1 MARNPFMPD
10 DSLSILSGAMVR
22 RILEGQEDLVLQAVT
37 DAYLAHDAEQ
47 AQTPGTRPLF
57 VNGGRFFAMPASLE
71 DDRPIVGV
79 KWVASFVGNVSNGGE
94 RASAMLI
101 VNDARTGRPVA
112 VVDGTL
118 ISAKRTA
125 AGAAVALRQLAPVHS
140 IASIG
145 LVGCGPIHYEVLRF
159 IAHLYPLR
167 RVYLA
172 DLDPKRVESFSDR
185 VREAFPSIEPV
196 AATLDEVLHEADVV
210 SIATNTTTPHIMALP
225 QRPFVLLHI
234 SLRDL
239 APSVIVQSYNI
250 VDDVEHV
257 CSARTSI
264 HLAVE
269 ETGRRD
275 FIRGTIPG
283 LLAGTFHYERPQ
295 VPTVLSPFGLGT
307 LDLAVVRVILAR
319 AEGQDIVR
327 IPNFRGTVWP

>member
-1 MARNPFMPD
+1 MPD
-10 DSLSILSGAMVR
+10 DSLSIISGAMVR
-22 RILEGQEDLVLQAVT
+22 RILDGQEDLVLQAVT
-37 DAYLAHDAEQ
+37 EAYLAHGAEQ

-112 VVDGTL
+112 VIDGTL

-125 AGAAVALRQLAPVHS
+125 AGAAVALRQLAP
-140 IASIG
+140 IASTASLG

-159 IAHLYPLR
+159 IAHLFPIR

-172 DLDPKRVESFSDR
+172 DLNPKRVDR
-185 VREAFPSIEPV
+185 FAERVGEAFPSIEPI
-196 AATLDEVLHEADVV
+196 AATLETVLHDADVV
-210 SIATNTTTPHIMALP
+210 SIATNTTTPHIMTLP

-239 APSVIVQSYNI
+239 APAVIVQSYNI

-257 CSARTSI
+257 CTARTSI

-269 ETGRRD
+269 ETGHRD

-283 LLAGTFHYERPQ
+283 LLAGTFHYERPE
-295 VPTVLSPFGLGT
+295 VPTIVSPFGLGT

-319 AEGQDIVR
+319 AAGEDVMR
-327 IPNFRGTVWP
+327 IPDFRGTVWN